1 MPLLVG
7 PGGSVRLVSAEA
19 VGQAHAKL
27 REPIKPKPAAKKKR
41 RRKKRKK
48 AKRRTSKRRKASKR
62 KRSKGKRR
70 KTSKRKRRAAAGK
83 VHTTARYVRRRIQS
97 PRKFDPRS
105 LRTID
110 PGRPG
115 HTKLIVGCPTGHYKR
130 DRCKVGTEVQAQ
142 LEEI

>member
-27 REPIKPKPAAKKKR
+27 REPINPKPAAKKKR

-48 AKRRTSKRRKASKR
+48 AKRRTS
-62 KRSKGKRR
+62 KRR

-130 DRCKVGTEVQAQ
+130 GRCKVGTEVQAQ